1 MATTFVKIQTV
12 TAVSAVASLSFT
24 SIPQT
29 YTDLKIIFSGRSART
44 ASAYDSLVVKFNS
57 TATTYVARRLAGEG
71 ASGSSDTVTTQQGAF
86 SSNSTTANVFGS
98 IEVYIP
104 NYTLGNQKFTS
115 SDSVA
120 ENNDGTAYGVQ
131 LVASKWDGTNAITQ
145 IDLSAN
151 SGSNLMQYTTAT
163 LYGIKNR

>member
-12 TAVSAVASLSFT
+12 TASSAVASLSFT

-29 YTDLKIIFSGRSART
+29 YTDLKLVFSGRSERT

-57 TATTYVARRLAGEG
+57 TATTYTARRLYGEG
-71 ASGSSDTVTTQQGAF
+71 GSAGSDTVTTQQGAF

-104 NYTLGNQKFTS
+104 NYTSSNEKSTL

-120 ENNDGTAYGVQ
+120 ENNDGSAYGVQ
-131 LVASKWDGTNAITQ
+131 MIASKWNGTSAITQ
-145 IDLSAN
+145 IDLSAT
-151 SGSNLMQYTTAT
+151 SNFMTHTTAT
-163 LYGIKNR
+163 LYGIKSS

>member
-1 MATTFVKIQTV
+1 MATTFVKISTV
-12 TAVSAVASLSFT
+12 TAGSAVASLSFT

-29 YTDLKIIFSGRSART
+29 YTDLKIVFSGRSERT

-57 TATTYVARRLAGEG
+57 TATTYVARRLYGEG
-71 ASGSSDTVTTQQGAF
+71 GSAGSDTVTTQQGAF
-86 SSNSTTANVFGS
+86 SSDSTTANVFGS

-104 NYTLGNQKFTS
+104 NYTSGNQKSTS

-120 ENNDGTAYGVQ
+120 ENNDGSAYGVQ
-131 LVASKWDGTNAITQ
+131 MIASKWDGTSAITQ

-163 LYGIKNR
+163 LYGIKSS